1 MSDNVLQ
8 EQLLALLGGRNAHMG
23 FEDAIKDFPEEYI
36 NRKASHVSYTFWH
49 LLEHMRIAQWDILEF
64 VRDPDHVTPDWPDN
78 FWPPKNKKADL
89 SQWNK
94 TIEDIRSDLA
104 AVEKIIKDPNTDFF
118 GPIPHAPDYNIFRE
132 ILLVA
137 DHNAYHVGEF
147 LTLRQVMGIKPPDSW

>member
-104 AVEKIIKDPNTDFF
+104 AVEKIIKDPDTDFF

>member
-36 NRKASHVSYTFWH
+36 NRKAFHVSYTFWH

>member
-8 EQLLALLGGRNAHMG
+8 EQLLTLLGGRNAHMG

-36 NRKASHVSYTFWH
+36 NRKAFHVSYTFWH

-104 AVEKIIKDPNTDFF
+104 AVEKIIKDPDTDFF

-147 LTLRQVMGIKPPDSW
+147 LTLRQVMGIKPRDSW

>member
-1 MSDNVLQ
+1 MLQ

-36 NRKASHVSYTFWH
+36 NRKASHVSYSFWH

-132 ILLVA
+132 VLLIA

>member
-23 FEDAIKDFPEEYI
+23 FEDAIRDFPEEYI

-78 FWPPKNKKADL
+78 FWPSKNKKADL
-89 SQWNK
+89 SQWNR

-104 AVEKIIKDPNTDFF
+104 AVEKIIKDPDTDFF